1 MSELEK
7 LINLAKNAAEKI
19 RKYRFA
25 RVVSHNDADGLTSAG
40 IMAQALL
47 RAGICF
53 QISIVG
59 RLDDAVIE
67 EVNRSISGEE
77 VVIFCDMGSGQPELI
92 GKVAADVIVLDHH
105 QPVGQSPAKA
115 IVNAHLA
122 GIDGATDISASGTCY
137 LVARELAADNV
148 DLAGLALAGAVG
160 DKQLFRTAN
169 AFILEEALKAE
180 VTSIR
185 KGLKVGDGDLVDVL
199 AYTIEPF
206 LDITG
211 YPEKTKEFLNQLE
224 LSGRIEDLSEEEVS
238 RLANAV
244 ALKLVRQASPEAIE
258 AVIGEVLLLN
268 RELVRNVYD
277 FNSILNTCGK
287 QKVYG
292 LAISLCLKDRDIVN
306 DALSLKKEHEMKLAL
321 NIRENVEKIRKG
333 ENIWYVITANAI
345 STGSLASTV
354 VRYLHPEL
362 PFICVNESE
371 GILKVSARGTR
382 ELVSKGL
389 DLAFALREAAGAV
402 GGSGG
407 GHNVASGAILPI
419 GSEEEFLIIADRIIG
434 EQLRKPGKGK
444 ER

>member
-1 MSELEK
+1 LSELEK

-292 LAISLCLKDRDIVN
+292 LAISLCLKDREIVN